1 MHPQQSTDDSWPG
14 AGARRDARGAAA
26 VRVLIV
32 EDDSLLR
39 SALARALE
47 SDAVEVVAS
56 CATAADAM
64 TIAHEHG
71 IDVLV
76 TDLDL
81 GARPNGI
88 ELAHALRRDDPDLAV
103 VVLTSYAD
111 PRLVGTKAA
120 QLPVGTEYV
129 VKQSVSDLDAIGQ
142 AIARAVARTAGP
154 VPATGTP
161 PGAPVA
167 LTDVQ
172 LETLRLVAAGYTNE
186 QIAAERVVTQK
197 SVEVTIAR
205 LSRRLGIPAG
215 RAANQRVLLTRA
227 HYQLSGQ
234 LPRAGDSPA

>member
-1 MHPQQSTDDSWPG
+1 MHPQQWTDH
-14 AGARRDARGAAA
+14 AADV

-32 EDDSLLR
+32 EDDALLR
-39 SALARALE
+39 SALAAALE

-64 TIAHEHG
+64 AIAHDQG

-88 ELAHALRRDDPDLAV
+88 ELAHALRRDDPDLAI

-111 PRLVGTKAA
+111 PRLVGTKSA
-120 QLPVGTEYV
+120 QLPAGTEYV
-129 VKQSVSDLDAIGQ
+129 MKQSVADLDAIGQ
-142 AIARAVARTAGP
+142 AIARAVARAATP
-154 VPATGTP
+154 VPGAGTP
-161 PGAPVA
+161 PSKNIA

-172 LETLRLVAAGYTNE
+172 METLRLVAAGYTNE

-227 HYQLSGQ
+227 HYELSGQ
-234 LPRAGDSPA
+234 LPRAADPPA